1 MDATPLE
8 QILQMLPLLL
18 PLVIIQL
25 GLMIAALWDLSRRP
39 ATRGPRWVW
48 AVVIVFVNVI
58 GPLIYFT
65 VGRGE
70 D

>member
-8 QILQMLPLLL
+8 QISQMLPLLL

-25 GLMIAALWDLSRRP
+25 GLMIAALWDLSRRS
-39 ATRGPRWVW
+39 ATRGPRWLW

-65 VGRGE
+65 VGRE

>member
-8 QILQMLPLLL
+8 QISQMLPLLL